1 MHKLKQINMLKLSK
15 ILFII
20 FSCATIISVLS
31 IYYTHQFP
39 MYKTQTTTLCT
50 YQHMGTYNYVAKLK
64 PNIIYGNKTTLVPG
78 EGALYTAIVK
88 QINLTFTYVFSC
100 NPKPENTTISHQITI
115 QVESPRRWTKKLS
128 DAEAKEMFKL
138 SSGLN
143 FSIQVN
149 CTKIRELVDSIDRET
164 GTRSSTYSIHIKL
177 EIHITANVAK
187 QKINETFTPE
197 LTIAFKSEA
206 EKGNYIDIQNLN
218 QTKPGAITET
228 HQIFLPKVQTQRTT
242 SYVATAITAIALIIS
257 AFLYVRYKPP
267 TPPEKIIEKLK
278 APYKELIAET
288 TQKPPET
295 ETTIEVGTIE
305 DLAKIAEILAKP
317 IFHVSFNKTN
327 LFYVLDTDIKY
338 QFKIKV

>member
-1 MHKLKQINMLKLSK
+1 MEKLSK
-15 ILFII
+15 ILLII
-20 FSCATIISVLS
+20 FSCATVISVLS
-31 IYYTHQFP
+31 IYYTHQLPTFE
-39 MYKTQTTTLCT
+39 TQTETLCT
-50 YQHMGTYNYVAKLK
+50 YEHTGTYDYVAQLK
-64 PNIIYGNKTTLVPG
+64 PSIIYGNKTTLMPG

-115 QVESPRRWTKKLS
+115 LVESPGRWMKKLS

-164 GTRSSTYSIHIKL
+164 GTRSSTYSIHIKP
-177 EIHITANVAK
+177 EIRITANITK

-228 HQIFLPKVQTQRTT
+228 HQIFLPRVQTQRTI
-242 SYVATAITAIALIIS
+242 SYVATVVTAIALIIS

-267 TPPEKIIEKLK
+267 APPEKIIEKHT
-278 APYKELIAET
+278 APYNDLIAKT
-288 TQKPPET
+288 TKPAPET
-295 ETTIEVGTIE
+295 ETTIEIETLE
-305 DLAKIAEILAKP
+305 DLAKIAEILARP
-317 IFHVSFNKTN
+317 ILHTKKGEEHT
-327 LFYVLDTDIKY
+327 FYIIDNNTKY
-338 QFKIKV
+338 QYKRKV

>member
-1 MHKLKQINMLKLSK
+1 MPRLNRASMLKLLK
-15 ILFII
+15 ILFIT
-20 FSCATIISVLS
+20 FACATAASLISL
-31 IYYTHQFP
+31 YYTHQLPTFETRT
-39 MYKTQTTTLCT
+39 KTLCT
-50 YQHMGTYNYVAKLK
+50 YQHIGTYNYAAKLK

-88 QINLTFTYVFSC
+88 QINLTFMYVFSC
-100 NPKPENTTISHQITI
+100 NPKPENITISHQITI
-115 QVESPRRWTKKLS
+115 QVESPGRWTKKLS
-128 DAEAKEMFKL
+128 DAEAQEMFKL

-149 CTKIRELVDSIDRET
+149 CTKIRELVDSIDMET
-164 GTRSSTYSIHIKL
+164 GTRSSAYSIHVKP
-177 EIHITANVAK
+177 EIHITASVTK

-218 QTKPGAITET
+218 QTKPGAIKET
-228 HQIFLPKVQTQRTT
+228 HQIFISWVQTQRKI
-242 SYVATAITAIALIIS
+242 SYVATAVTAIALLIS

-267 TPPEKIIEKLK
+267 APPEKIIEKLT

-295 ETTIEVGTIE
+295 ETTIEVETIE